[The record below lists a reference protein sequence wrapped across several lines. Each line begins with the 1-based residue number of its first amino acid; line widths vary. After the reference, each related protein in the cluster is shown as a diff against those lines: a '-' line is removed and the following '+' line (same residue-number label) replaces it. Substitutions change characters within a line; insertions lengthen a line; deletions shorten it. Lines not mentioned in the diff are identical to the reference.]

1 MTLCLA
7 RPEIFGLKIF
17 GWRAQAALLARLVG
31 EWEWGMGEWEWG
43 MGMGSGEWEWGQGT
57 KIKYGQIGLVIY
69 GFFWVFGKQPQNPS

>member
-31 EWEWGMGEWEWG
+31 EWEWGMG
-43 MGMGSGEWEWGQGT
+43 MGSGEWGQGA